1 MQLLPDAVRSGLSVN
16 VRGEPW
22 IVADVDEYAD
32 ARVVTLR
39 GLGQGNHGDITRVL
53 LPFDRATP
61 IHRRR
66 RLRHVGRRR
75 ALGAVAASAAPATP
89 WLDCHTVAAARIDC
103 RAWQLEPARAVLA
116 GATRLLLADEVGLG
130 KTIQAILVATELGLR
145 GLARR
150 VLVLTPAALREQWAE
165 EMRDRFGLAA
175 EVFDHVSLAAM
186 LQRLPVGVNPWN
198 TAPCIVSSIDLVK
211 RPEVRQ
217 SIDRAAFD
225 LLIIDEAHHLTPGS
239 ARAHL
244 VEDLALRTPFV
255 VLVTATPHSGDN
267 DAYRTLLAIGDAG
280 DAGMTV
286 FRRRACDV
294 HPERSRRTRLVAVTP
309 TALERQFLET
319 TLAYARATWQAP
331 GGPAAALVATVI
343 ARRAC
348 SSPRAAL
355 RTLERRLATLAGTPE
370 ADDQPR
376 LPWDEAVEDDDVPE
390 AVIAAPGLC
399 DRGAEIAWLERLV
412 AAARDASGHSSKLA
426 NITRLLRRSSES
438 LLIFSEYRDVAL
450 LVAESVAAVTSV
462 AVLHGGQ
469 SPARRRELVALFNR
483 GQIRTLVSTDAAGEG
498 LNLQQRCR
506 LVVTLELPWNPLR
519 LEQRIGRVD
528 RLGQHRRV
536 HVRHLLHRGS
546 FEDVVLAR
554 LEQRRLSAATALD
567 ETSSVTERDVAAMV
581 LGDAAPITFDQR
593 ASRGTFVGSGRVP
606 APDAGRHVS
615 LTVPG
620 GRPARPIRTP
630 VYASRPPARSAAR
643 HVTLAFA
650 TAVVDARGRTIE
662 STVVAV
668 RSAVTGDHPR
678 RLTHAM
684 VRALSRRQ
692 EIHARVREVV
702 GSRVTV
708 MIDELSPVATR
719 LASRIEGLMAGI
731 ESRHRHEWFQVS
743 LFDDREAQAA
753 HSRREVAAL
762 WQEHL
767 RAHAD
772 RVRALRSLTAGEPQ
786 LIAAWLEA

>member
-1 MQLLPDAVRSGLSVN
+1 MQLLPDAIRSGQSVN

-22 IVADVDEYAD
+22 MVADVDEYAD
-32 ARVVTLR
+32 TRVVTLR

-53 LPFDRATP
+53 IPFDRATP
-61 IHRRR
+61 VHRRR
-66 RLRHVGRRR
+66 RLRHVVRRR
-75 ALGAVAASAAPATP
+75 ALGAVAASAAQATP
-89 WLDCHTVAAARIDC
+89 WLECRTVAAARIDY
-103 RAWQLEPARAVLA
+103 RAWQLEAARAVLA
-116 GATRLLLADEVGLG
+116 GATRILLADEVGLG
-130 KTIQAILVATELGLR
+130 KTIQAILIATELSVR

-165 EMRDRFGLAA
+165 ELRDRFGLAA

-198 TAPCIVSSIDLVK
+198 TAPCIVSSIDLAK

-225 LLIIDEAHHLTPGS
+225 LLIVDEAHHLTPGS

-267 DAYRTLLAIGDAG
+267 DAYRTLLAIGETG

-294 HPERSRRTRLVAVTP
+294 RAERSRRTRLVAVTP

-319 TLAYARATWQAP
+319 TFAYARATWQAP

-390 AVIAAPGLC
+390 PVIAAPGLC

-462 AVLHGGQ
+462 AILHGGQ

-554 LEQRRLSAATALD
+554 LERRRLSAATALD
-567 ETSSVTERDVAAMV
+567 ETGRVTERDVAAMV
-581 LGDAAPITFDQR
+581 LGDAAPSSFDQG
-593 ASRGTFVGSGRVP
+593 ASRETFVGSGRAP
-606 APDAGRHVS
+606 ARETGQATLTAPD
-615 LTVPG
+615 G
-620 GRPARPIRTP
+620 GPARPIRTP

-650 TAVVDARGRTIE
+650 TGVVDARGRTIE

-668 RSAVTGDHPR
+668 RSAVPGDHPR

-684 VRALSRRQ
+684 VRALSQRQ
-692 EIHARVREVV
+692 EIPARVREVV

-772 RVRALRSLTAGEPQ
+772 RVRALRSLTVGEPR